1 MGRASDNPVNRLRR
15 KHKAL
20 LHRYVRGEPLQ
31 EIAEELYPKAY
42 WGPLYH
48 VLQIMRTEKFEKA
61 LDYITAPLLSST
73 ALALRQLAIA
83 DRAERDEDKISAVR
97 GASQAM
103 HSGGKHGIRF
113 RSGRQP
119 TSRVGKVLKV
129 QIPPMEPEALRAK
142 LVELTEKAA
151 KLGYSKEKAN

>member
-31 EIAEELYPKAY
+31 KIAEELYPKAY

-61 LDYITAPLLSST
+61 LDYITEPLLSPT
-73 ALALRQLAIA
+73 ALAMRQLAIA
-83 DRAERDEDKISAVR
+83 NHAKSEMVKITALCGAARAMEHRRRGVRRPQNRAPARPVPKTLKI
-97 GASQAM
+97 
-103 HSGGKHGIRF
+103 
-113 RSGRQP
+113 
-119 TSRVGKVLKV
+119 
-129 QIPPMEPEALRAK
+129 QIPRMDPDKLRAK
-142 LVELTEKAA
+142 MLELTEKAA
-151 KLGYSKEKAN
+151 KLGYSTEKAN